1 MTDQQITKRLLVL
14 LIPFWR
20 GILTAV
26 VLGFLT
32 IGSSMALMGTSAW
45 LIAGAALHPSIA
57 ELNLAIVGVRFF
69 GISRGVLRYMER
81 LSSHQVTFRLLRNL
95 RVWFYQQLEP
105 LAPARLMGY
114 HSGDLLARIIHDID
128 TLQNFYLRVVAPPLV
143 ALSITVAMLIFTG
156 WLSSILALVILFFLV
171 LSGGILP
178 IAAWLSGRKIGQIAV
193 QARADLNIEL
203 LDGIQGMAELLAFG
217 QAQSHFAKIQ
227 AANRG
232 YIHHQRGLAQR
243 SILQAV
249 SSNFL
254 VWLSI
259 AVLLWVAIP
268 RIDGIMLA
276 PLALVTMACYEA
288 FLPLGSA
295 FQNLGSSIEAG
306 RRLIALV
313 DNTPADSPV
322 QAVIAS
328 NFDVSFENVVF
339 RYGPDELPILNHFNL
354 TVPQGTHLTIS
365 GPSGIG
371 KSTLINLLVRFW
383 DYQAGDIWLGG
394 RSLREYSSET
404 LRNLIAVVP
413 QNPHLFNATIREN
426 LLLARPTATEA
437 QVLAATQ
444 LTGLDGLIAT
454 LPEGLDTWVG
464 ELGLRLSAGERQ
476 RIAIARAILKDAS
489 ILILDEAT
497 ANLDR
502 VSQQKIL
509 KMLQSEMKGR
519 TVIFITHE
527 VPKGD
532 WLADDWF
539 NIAYRPPQ

>member
-1 MTDQQITKRLLVL
+1 MSDQQITKRLLVL

-45 LIAGAALHPSIA
+45 LIAKAALHPSIA

-81 LSSHQVTFRLLRNL
+81 LSSHQVTFRLLKNL

-105 LAPARLMGY
+105 LAPARLMDY

-143 ALSITVAMLIFTG
+143 ALGITVAMLIFTG
-156 WLSSILALVILFFLV
+156 WLSPILALVILFFLV

-178 IAAWLSGRKIGQIAV
+178 IAAWLSGRKNGQIAV

-232 YIHHQRGLAQR
+232 YIHHQQGLAQR
-243 SILQAV
+243 SILQTV

-313 DNTPADSPV
+313 DNTPPDSPV
-322 QAVIAS
+322 QAVIAPS
-328 NFDVSFENVVF
+328 NLDISFENVVF

-426 LLLARPTATEA
+426 LLLARSTATEA
-437 QVLAATQ
+437 QVLAAAQ

-464 ELGLRLSAGERQ
+464 ELGFRLSAGERQ

-489 ILILDEAT
+489 ILVLDEAT
-497 ANLDR
+497 TNLDR

-509 KMLQSEMKGR
+509 EMLQSEMKGR

-532 WLADDWF
+532 WLADDWL
-539 NIAYRPPQ
+539 NIAAL